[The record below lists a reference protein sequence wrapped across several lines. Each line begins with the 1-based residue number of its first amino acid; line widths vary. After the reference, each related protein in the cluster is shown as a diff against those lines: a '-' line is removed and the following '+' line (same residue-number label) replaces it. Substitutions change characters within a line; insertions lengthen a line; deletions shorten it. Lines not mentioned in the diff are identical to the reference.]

1 MRIENTAV
9 TRKLLHNWKLSFDR
23 LFQKQLAIK
32 LYNHYK
38 NHETIEKMRIKNTIH
53 DIYLCNVF
61 RSILSRAAVV
71 HLNTDPGQLS
81 GPSLYCT

>member
-9 TRKLLHNWKLSFDR
+9 TRKLLKNWKLSFDR

-38 NHETIEKMRIKNTIH
+38 NHETIEKMSIKKHNT
-53 DIYLCNVF
+53 
-61 RSILSRAAVV
+61 
-71 HLNTDPGQLS
+71 
-81 GPSLYCT
+81 